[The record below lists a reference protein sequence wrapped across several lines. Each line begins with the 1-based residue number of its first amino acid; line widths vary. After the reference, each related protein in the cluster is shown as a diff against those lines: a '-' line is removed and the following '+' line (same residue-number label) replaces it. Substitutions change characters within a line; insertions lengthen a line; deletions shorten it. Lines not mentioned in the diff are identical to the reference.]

1 MVYVEAPVPTEIAP
15 WVQAGAGLRSDGG
28 DSRFARS
35 LGTGAEATFRFPSS
49 ETRPSWR
56 WRAGPWFGLDSSH
69 DRTRMEGGLALN
81 LGGSEVTSLSAWGLR
96 VGIGHA
102 LTGETDIVG
111 QLSWGTR
118 FVGMRRWS
126 PLGGRRLCPA
136 CVAPASGLRLFV
148 AARREFESADRIE
161 LLAGIEWQPFGW
173 GLGIIP
179 D

>member
-1 MVYVEAPVPTEIAP
+1 M
-15 WVQAGAGLRSDGG
+15 
-28 DSRFARS
+28 
-35 LGTGAEATFRFPSS
+35 
-49 ETRPSWR
+49 
-56 WRAGPWFGLDSSH
+56 
-69 DRTRMEGGLALN
+69 
-81 LGGSEVTSLSAWGLR
+81 
-96 VGIGHA
+96 GIGHA

-148 AARREFESADRIE
+148 AARREFEFESADRIE
-161 LLAGIEWQPFGW
+161 LLAGIEWQPVGW